1 MPIKRCRIHLI
12 AGARPNVM
20 KIAPLYKVLKTQA
33 WCEPKL
39 VFIAQHYS
47 QNMSSDLFAQF
58 GVHDEVTVLPLDAD
72 NYGDRMG
79 GIIKGYAE
87 FILKDDPDLVI
98 VPGDVDVAL
107 GAAMAARRLHRL
119 LVHLEAGLRS
129 YDETMPEEMNRV
141 LIDSISDVLLAP
153 SEAAAQNLLYYE
165 GGSHNRVFFV
175 GNIMIDALSMV
186 LNDQAAAAVT
196 GRFSVEPGQYAVA
209 TFHRP
214 ANVDDPERLDEIG
227 RLIEHFAGRLPIVFP
242 IHPRTRQRLEQLEGG
257 RALFGNP
264 GVRTSDPLPYP
275 EFANLV
281 SKARFVVTDSG
292 GIQEEASWLD
302 VPCFTVRDTTERPIT
317 VTHGTN
323 TLVDFDDVRQQ
334 VEPLLDG
341 QPGPS
346 ARDMPLW
353 DGRTAWRVAQVLRR
367 KWKAGYAE
375 AKRRIGG

>member
-1 MPIKRCRIHLI
+1 MASKRCRIHLI

-20 KIAPLYKVLKTQA
+20 KIAPLYKVLAQQA
-33 WCEPKL
+33 WCEPRL

-47 QNMSSDLFAQF
+47 ENMSSDLFAQF
-58 GVHDEVTVLPLDAD
+58 GVTDEMTVLPLDAD

-79 GIIKGYAE
+79 GIIKGYSE
-87 FILKDDPDLVI
+87 FILQDGPDMVV

-107 GAAMAARRLHRL
+107 GAALAARRLNNT

-165 GGSHNRVFFV
+165 GGSHSRVFFV
-175 GNIMIDALSMV
+175 GNIMIDALTMV
-186 LNDQAAAAVT
+186 LDDEAAKAITDRFDVETHGYAVT
-196 GRFSVEPGQYAVA
+196 

-214 ANVDDPERLDEIG
+214 ANVDDPQRLAQIRD
-227 RLIEHFAGRLPIVFP
+227 LITDIAARMPVVFP

-257 RALFGNP
+257 DALFSNP
-264 GVRTSDPLPYP
+264 AVRTSEPLAYSD
-275 EFANLV
+275 FANLV
-281 SKARFVVTDSG
+281 SKARIVVTDSG
-292 GIQEEASWLD
+292 GIQEEASWLG

-323 TLVDFDDVRQQ
+323 TLVDFDDVRPQ
-334 VEPLLDG
+334 VVASLEDA
-341 QPGPS
+341 PS
-346 ARDMPLW
+346 ERRADLPLW

-367 KWKAGYAE
+367 KWKAGE
-375 AKRRIGG
+375 AD